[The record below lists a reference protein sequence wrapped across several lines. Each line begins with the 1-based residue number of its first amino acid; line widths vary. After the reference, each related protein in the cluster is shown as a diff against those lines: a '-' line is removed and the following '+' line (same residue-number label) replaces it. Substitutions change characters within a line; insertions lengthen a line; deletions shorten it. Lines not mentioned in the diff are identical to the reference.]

1 MVITHRN
8 VLANV
13 VPVEARDRQVPRWAR
28 PVLPLR
34 LLNLLPLSHMFGQS
48 LAAFIPPLLPATVI
62 FLRGQHPEEIVDT
75 IRRRRVSAL
84 ICVPKMLDLLRGHV
98 LRSVPGAGDP
108 PRPGHWVRRWW
119 QYRRLHRR
127 FGLKFWSV
135 VVGGAPLDPELEA
148 FWTSRAVAVIQGYG
162 LTETAPIV
170 TLSHPF
176 RLRAG
181 SVGTPIAGV
190 EVTLA
195 EDGEILVRGENVARG
210 YIGAPGR
217 ETGDGWLHTGDLGA
231 IGAEGQVFIRGRK
244 KDVIVPAD
252 GTKVFPED
260 VERVV
265 EGLVGVR
272 EAAAVGVIAGD
283 AAGEQVHVVLVL
295 EPGID
300 PEAVGAEAN
309 RRLESH
315 QRVRGVHIWPQA
327 ALPRTDGTGKLKRT
341 VVREWLRGGASPVAT
356 PAAGDPVLAVV
367 ERYARRGVTPG
378 TTFDELGLS
387 SLERVELLAA
397 LEDAFQTRIDERT
410 FAAAHDVGQLRA
422 AIEYGP
428 ARATTN
434 DSADEPDDRPAWNQ
448 SAAARLVRRI
458 ALGGFL
464 VPLTRLFAWA
474 RVDGR
479 EHLADLAGPV
489 VFAANHQSY
498 VDTGV
503 ILAALPARWRYRVAT
518 AMSKEFF
525 AAYFY
530 PSGQSALRRAWSG
543 VVYHLAAL
551 FFAAFPLP
559 QRHPGA
565 RRTMRYVGELLER
578 GTSILLF
585 PEGEITD
592 TGAISWF
599 RPGVGMIASRLG
611 ATVVPVRLDGVD
623 RVLHRRWKMARPA
636 RVRVTFGVPL
646 RQLDP
651 DYAAAARQIE
661 SAVRALPPGPLPAAE
676 QGGVHE
682 APV

>member
-1 MVITHRN
+1 M
-8 VLANV
+8 
-13 VPVEARDRQVPRWAR
+13 
-28 PVLPLR
+28 
-34 LLNLLPLSHMFGQS
+34 
-48 LAAFIPPLLPATVI
+48 
-62 FLRGQHPEEIVDT
+62 
-75 IRRRRVSAL
+75 
-84 ICVPKMLDLLRGHV
+84 
-98 LRSVPGAGDP
+98 
-108 PRPGHWVRRWW
+108 
-119 QYRRLHRR
+119 
-127 FGLKFWSV
+127 
-135 VVGGAPLDPELEA
+135 
-148 FWTSRAVAVIQGYG
+148 IQGYG

-190 EVTLA
+190 EVALA

-210 YIGAPGR
+210 YIGAADR

-231 IGAEGQVFIRGRK
+231 IGSEGQVFIRGRK
-244 KDVIVPAD
+244 KDLIVPAD
-252 GTKVFPED
+252 GTKVLPED

-265 EGLVGVR
+265 EGLGGVR
-272 EAAAVGVIAGD
+272 EAAAVGVTPGD

-300 PEAVGAEAN
+300 PQAVVAQAN

-315 QRVRGVHIWPQA
+315 QRIRGAHVWPQA

-341 VVREWLRGGASPVAT
+341 VVREWLRGGASAAAA

-367 ERYARRGVTPG
+367 ERYARRGVTAG

-387 SLERVELLAA
+387 SLERVELLAGA
-397 LEDAFQTRIDERT
+397 RGCLPDPHRRADVRGGARRRSAARARLRT
-410 FAAAHDVGQLRA
+410 ARRRA
-422 AIEYGP
+422 A
-428 ARATTN
+428 TN
-434 DSADEPDDRPAWNQ
+434 DGAAGEPDDQPAWNQ

-464 VPLTRLFAWA
+464 LPLTRLFAWT

-503 ILAALPARWRYRVAT
+503 ILAALPPRWRYRVAT

-530 PSGQSALRRAWSG
+530 PSGQSRLRRAGSG

-565 RRTMRYVGELLER
+565 RRTMRYVGELLES

-623 RVLHRRWKMARPA
+623 HVLHRRWKMARPA
-636 RVRVTFGVPL
+636 RVRVTFGAPL

-676 QGGVHE
+676 RGGVHE